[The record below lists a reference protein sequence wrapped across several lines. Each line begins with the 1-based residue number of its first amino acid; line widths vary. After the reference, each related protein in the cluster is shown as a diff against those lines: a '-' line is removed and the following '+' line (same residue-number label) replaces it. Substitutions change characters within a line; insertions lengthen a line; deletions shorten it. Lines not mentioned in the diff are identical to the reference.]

1 MVAVYLGY
9 FFHCGGSLITR
20 QYVLTSASCL
30 KMNGSISVGIAV
42 HNWAWPH
49 QRIAASEVKIHPN
62 YKRKESSYDVGLI
75 KLSKAVTISERVRPL
90 CLPQNVEYE
99 RPGRHAIAAGW
110 GETKSAQTDGSQ
122 GSLVNQYLK
131 EIESRIVNTNDSIIT
146 AVGVNGRGVC
156 YGDSGSPL
164 FTRYADG
171 KFHVIGVISRGPSNC
186 SGPFLSPRIS
196 PINQWIRR
204 NVMDSE
210 PCEKAIYQI
219 KPNDTSYM

>member
-1 MVAVYLGY
+1 MFSKFNIALIIYCCLVFKSVVVGSQPNITQLQCDCGRANERGPKIVGGAEVHPYKYPWMNRLTLVDQAFKAFQY
-9 FFHCGGSLITR
+9 QTIFDLFFFS
-20 QYVLTSASCL
+20 
-30 KMNGSISVGIAV
+30 
-42 HNWAWPH
+42 
-49 QRIAASEVKIHPN
+49 
-62 YKRKESSYDVGLI
+62 
-75 KLSKAVTISERVRPL
+75 
-90 CLPQNVEYE
+90 NVEYE